1 LTEFAWLA
9 KQVSAGAVYPFCKLR
24 KKNTANR
31 KAAMIQHSNTV
42 GHKRNETV
50 VAGVKRVNLPL
61 VNKPVT
67 AEDKKSEIE
76 LAAKLMALLCDP
88 TAQQQLLINIRFF
101 LIQIK
106 MVYI

>member
-1 LTEFAWLA
+1 
-9 KQVSAGAVYPFCKLR
+9 
-24 KKNTANR
+24 
-31 KAAMIQHSNTV
+31 MIQHSNTV